1 MNLTAENRKDEFER
15 RSKIHPQ
22 KFALFVAIAGIIMM
36 FGALT
41 SAYIVRRAAGNW
53 LEFKLPNIFLIS
65 TAVIFLSS
73 LTLQASFSAFKKGN
87 EKGYKILMIATAVL
101 GLAFVVLQYQGWL
114 ALTEIGAGFRE
125 NPSSSFVWVIS
136 GLHAAH
142 VLGGIACLGV
152 ALTHAFALPFSPTKR
167 RQNRFDLVVTYWHFV
182 GILWIYL
189 ILFFMFV

>member
-1 MNLTAENRKDEFER
+1 MSVALKNRDKEFEQ

-22 KFALFVAIAGIIMM
+22 KFALFVAIAGIVMM

-53 LEFKLPNIFLIS
+53 LEFKLPSIFLAS

-73 LTLQASFSAFKKGN
+73 LALQWSFLNFKKGN
-87 EKGYKILMIATAVL
+87 EKGYKAGLIAAAVC
-101 GLAFVVLQYQGWL
+101 GLAFVVLQYQGWQ
-114 ALTEIGAGFRE
+114 ALTEIGAGFTE

-142 VLGGIACLGV
+142 VLGGIAALGV
-152 ALTHAFALPFSPTKR
+152 ALTHAFALPFNPTKR
-167 RQNRFDLVVTYWHFV
+167 RRTRFDITVTYWHFV
-182 GILWIYL
+182 GVLWVYL